1 MSDGG
6 ERRLAER
13 ASLAPLA
20 GRAGAV
26 GPRTAAGSPPTLA
39 EYGDF
44 PTPIELAREILTT
57 LGPIGEK
64 WSRVLEPTCGDG
76 AFIHALVEHAQPP
89 KEIFGVEVQG
99 DRFVGGPPKLS
110 TPQTLVTVAN
120 ADILRTDLRRLTKWT
135 TKGPLLVVGNPPWVT
150 TAELARLGRG
160 NLPPKSNDRNLKG
173 IEAITGASNFD
184 LSEFIWL
191 KLLRDLAPLNPSIA
205 LLCKTTVAR
214 NVIRYAQEQHLNVY
228 DGSMRMIDA
237 HMWFGVSAPA
247 CLFTLHMG
255 HGAPDYTIRVYDSL
269 DAPLPSAL
277 IGIVNGHLVPD
288 VAAYQKVSESEG
300 TFPFEWRQGIKHDAA
315 AVMELVLDDDGK
327 LYNRLG
333 EEVDVERE
341 FVYPLLKSSDLGSE
355 RPKDIQR
362 RVIVTQRKSG
372 EDTTVLRQE
381 APKLWAYLSSHSDV
395 FDARRSRIYLG
406 GPPFAMFGVGPY
418 SFSPCKVAISGM
430 YKRAVFRAI
439 GQIDGRPVMLD
450 DTCYF
455 VPTEDPMSGAVLAAL
470 LNSDPALDF
479 FEAVT
484 FYDAKRPM
492 TKGLLQ
498 RVNLESVWD
507 QVDPRSLA
515 RRAEVLIPGLRGAS
529 PSPTPRPP
537 ANYTEFVRR
546 LLR

>member
-1 MSDGG
+1 MTPTPL
-6 ERRLAER
+6 RT
-13 ASLAPLA
+13 SL
-20 GRAGAV
+20 
-26 GPRTAAGSPPTLA
+26 TAAVSEPRSSLTVA

-44 PTPIELAREILTT
+44 PTPIELAQEILGT

-64 WSRVLEPTCGDG
+64 WTRVLEPTCGDG
-76 AFIHALVEHAQPP
+76 AFIHALVEHPQPP
-89 KEIFGVEVQG
+89 KEIFGIEVQG
-99 DRFVGGPPKLS
+99 DRFVGGPPQLS
-110 TPQTLVTVAN
+110 TPQTRVTVAN
-120 ADILRTDLRRLTKWT
+120 ADILRADLRRLLKWS

-150 TAELARLGRG
+150 TAELARMGAA
-160 NLPPKSNDRNLKG
+160 NVPTKTNSRNLKG
-173 IEAITGASNFD
+173 FEAMSGVSNFD
-184 LSEFIWL
+184 LAEYIWI
-191 KLLRDLAPLNPSIA
+191 KLLRDLYPLNPSIA

-214 NVIRYAQEQHLNVY
+214 NVIRYAQQERLSVY

-237 HMWFGVSAPA
+237 HLWFGVSAPA
-247 CLFTLHMG
+247 CLFTLHVG

-288 VAAYQKVSESEG
+288 VARYQKVSASEG

-315 AVMELVLDDDGK
+315 AVMELVLEPDGG

-333 EEVDVERE
+333 ELVDVESE
-341 FVYPLLKSSDLGSE
+341 FVYPLLKSSDLGSD

-362 RVIVTQRKSG
+362 RVIVTQKKSG
-372 EDTTVLRQE
+372 EDTTALRAD
-381 APKLWAYLSSHSDV
+381 APKLWAYLQGHRAI
-395 FDARRSRIYLG
+395 FEARKSRIYLG

-430 YKRAVFRAI
+430 YKKAVFRAI

-484 FYDAKRPM
+484 FYDQKRPV

-507 QVDPRSLA
+507 KVEPRSIA
-515 RRAEVLIPGLRGAS
+515 RRAEVLIPGLRGGPTAS
-529 PSPTPRPP
+529 APRPP
-537 ANYTEFVRR
+537 SNYSEFVRR
-546 LLR
+546 LLG

>member
-1 MSDGG
+1 MSLTPLRGSDPV
-6 ERRLAER
+6 AR
-13 ASLAPLA
+13 ADSRSAP
-20 GRAGAV
+20 
-26 GPRTAAGSPPTLA
+26 SLA

-44 PTPIELAREILTT
+44 PTPIELAREILGT
-57 LGPIGEK
+57 LGPVGEK
-64 WSRVLEPTCGDG
+64 WTRVLEPTCGDG
-76 AFIHALVEHAQPP
+76 AFIHALTEHAHPP
-89 KEIFGVEVQG
+89 KEVVGIEVQG
-99 DRFVGGPPKLS
+99 DRFLGGPPRLS
-110 TPQTLVTVAN
+110 TPNTAVTVVN
-120 ADILRTDLRRLTKWT
+120 ADILRTDLRRLPKWS

-150 TAELARLGRG
+150 TAELARMGG
-160 NLPPKSNDRNLKG
+160 ANLPAKSNSRNLKG
-173 IEAITGASNFD
+173 LDAVTGVSNFD

-191 KLLRDLAPLNPSIA
+191 KLLRELYPLNPTIA

-214 NVIRYAQEQHLNVY
+214 NVIRYAQEERLSVY

-237 HMWFGVSAPA
+237 HLWFGVSAPA
-247 CLFTLHMG
+247 CLFTLHVG

-288 VAAYQKVSESEG
+288 VERYQRVSASEG

-315 AVMELVLDDDGK
+315 AVMELVLEEDHR

-333 EEVDVERE
+333 EEVDVEPE
-341 FVYPLLKSSDLGSE
+341 YVYPLLKSSDLGSE

-372 EDTTVLRQE
+372 EDTTGLRAD
-381 APKLWAYLSSHSDV
+381 APKLWAYLQSHRDV
-395 FDARRSRIYLG
+395 FEARKSRIYLG

-430 YKRAVFRAI
+430 YKRAIFRAV
-439 GQIDGRPVMLD
+439 GEIDGRPVMLD

-455 VPTEDPMSGAVLAAL
+455 VPTEDPMSAAVLAAL

-484 FYDAKRPM
+484 FYDAKRPV

-507 QVDPRSLA
+507 KVDPRAMS
-515 RRAEVLIPGLRGAS
+515 RRAEVLIPGLRGA
-529 PSPTPRPP
+529 TPVPAARPP
-537 ANYTEFVRR
+537 SNYSEFVRR
-546 LLR
+546 LLG